1 MPKAIIIFEDMS
13 KEQSEFPLGEDEMMS
28 TAEAVINKA
37 LEIHDCEDD
46 CQVDLYLTDDEN
58 IREINRDNRN
68 IDKVTDVLSFPNLP
82 FTPDTVADFS
92 LLDEMSEA
100 EYTDPESGK
109 IMLGEIVICKSKVIS
124 QAADYGH
131 SVKREFAFLIVHSML
146 HLFGYDHMTPED
158 AAIMEPKQKEIL
170 EAMNISREE

>member
-100 EYTDPESGK
+100 EFTDPESGK

-131 SVKREFAFLIVHSML
+131 SVKREFAFLTAHSIL
-146 HLFGYDHMTPED
+146 HLLGYDHMED
-158 AAIMEPKQKEIL
+158 DDRAVMEEKQREIL
-170 EAMNISREE
+170 DSLGITRQD

>member
-100 EYTDPESGK
+100 EFTDPESGK